1 MPHPQLPPHYPPPQP
16 QHGTAPDEQGAPPA
30 SQHLRG
36 PAVPA
41 IPVVSAASDVT
52 TGFGAGADRF
62 LSAAKA
68 CLRSD
73 NSRGGKL
80 DAKCVLRLCA
90 RYKIN
95 VPTDMAEN
103 ARQKGTI
110 SYVHFVDKLRE
121 RNA

>member
-1 MPHPQLPPHYPPPQP
+1 MVA
-16 QHGTAPDEQGAPPA
+16 APV
-30 SQHLRG
+30 
-36 PAVPA
+36 VPA
-41 IPVVSAASDVT
+41 LPLSVASDVT

-73 NSRGGKL
+73 NSRDGKL

-95 VPTDMAEN
+95 VPADMAET
-103 ARQKGTI
+103 ARQKGVI
-110 SYVHFVDKLRE
+110 SYVNFVDKLRE
-121 RNA
+121 RNT